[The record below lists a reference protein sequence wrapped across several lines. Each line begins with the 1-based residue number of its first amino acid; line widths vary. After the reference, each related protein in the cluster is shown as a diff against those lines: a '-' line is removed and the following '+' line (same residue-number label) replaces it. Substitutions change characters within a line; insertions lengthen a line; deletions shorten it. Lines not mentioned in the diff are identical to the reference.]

1 MKVLYGP
8 KWSEPLAE
16 GKGAV
21 ARQGLEE
28 AIGKTR
34 TRRTEIGYKA
44 CVCGVSRHWTVT
56 PDNHSD
62 TTQVNPARA
71 GGKRH
76 VLPWEVSGSV

>member
-16 GKGAV
+16 GKGV
-21 ARQGLEE
+21 VVRQGLEE

-34 TRRTEIGYKA
+34 TRRTGTGYEA
-44 CVCGVSRHWTVT
+44 GVRGVSWQWTVT
-56 PDNHSD
+56 PDNRSD

-76 VLPWEVSGSV
+76 VLPWEVSGFV